1 VRNRV
6 FAYVVL
12 GLNIIAAWISWWIL
26 ASSIYG
32 RTDHP
37 WLFPILAF
45 SFWAIFF
52 ALGCIF
58 IKNRKY
64 LFACYA
70 VSAFGYLLF
79 INPGWSYIA
88 FPFTLLFLAFTEY
101 QIKKESE
108 RGMTV
113 DFYHLASHSLK
124 YFVSIVCLV
133 IAISYYFAIYNQASP
148 SASGIESATI
158 KTEIDWGLTAAGYVM
173 SDENRKLAEDV
184 RNNVTVDEFLSKNWI
199 EQNVAKLQEA
209 QNNRENNQNQPSDTA
224 MIIGSTTAQQIK
236 QEMLAKSKKD
246 LSKQLG
252 VSVVGEMS
260 VKDLIAAYI
269 DKTERNFFENSGSYK
284 LYLPIIL
291 AFGLFLTARILGT
304 AVDLLLG
311 LVLLGIIKILLIT
324 NIVSI
329 KKETREVGM
338 IEYSI

>member
-1 VRNRV
+1 MRNRV

-12 GLNIIAAWISWWIL
+12 GLNIIAAWISWWVL
-26 ASSIYG
+26 ASAIYG

-45 SFWAIFF
+45 SLWAMFF

-58 IKNRKY
+58 ISNRKY
-64 LFACYA
+64 LFSCYTISGA
-70 VSAFGYLLF
+70 GYLFF
-79 INPGWSYIA
+79 IVPGWS
-88 FPFTLLFLAFTEY
+88 FTAIPLTVLFLILTEY

-108 RGMTV
+108 RGMKV

-124 YFVSIVCLV
+124 YFVSIVCLT
-133 IAISYYFAIYNQASP
+133 ISISYYFAIYDQASP
-148 SASGIESATI
+148 TATGIEKATI

-173 SDENRKLAEDV
+173 SDENRKLTGEV
-184 RNNVTVDEFLSKNWI
+184 RNNVTVDDFLSKNWI
-199 EQNVAKLQEA
+199 DQNAAKLQDA
-209 QNNRENNQNQPSDTA
+209 QNWENNQYQPSDTA
-224 MIIGSTTAQQIK
+224 KMIGTATAEQIK

-252 VSVVGEMS
+252 VPVVGEMP
-260 VKDLIAAYI
+260 VKDVIAAYI

-304 AVDLLLG
+304 AIDLLLG
-311 LVLLGIIKILLIT
+311 LLLLGIIKILIFT
-324 NIVSI
+324 SVVNI
-329 KKETREVGM
+329 KKETREVGI